1 MSALLLYYNQK
12 EGRHNRK
19 EFVMVKVIITDYNHT
34 FEETIKVVKS
44 FWEAIV
50 EENKYIDEVIGH
62 DNYVKGN
69 LIVTS
74 KEL

>member
-1 MSALLLYYNQK
+1 
-12 EGRHNRK
+12 
-19 EFVMVKVIITDYNHT
+19 MVKVIVTDYNHT
-34 FEETIKVVKS
+34 FEETIKIVKS

-62 DNYVKGN
+62 DNYVKSN